1 MLKAALSLCVALLVA
16 ACGRSFAT
24 SSTSQSQLAPEDAL
38 KCAMDQFKKLKFQRA
53 SYDTES
59 FRTSGRRV
67 NPKITFSNTQFR
79 KTWDRLDVE
88 ITPGARGTELKVT
101 PSTAAEYFSQA
112 GQRYNELETSED
124 AQEAAT
130 TIQREC
136 STTPTADSVPTPPS
150 SSPPAAVETEASPS

>member
-1 MLKAALSLCVALLVA
+1 LPKAALFLCIALLVA

-38 KCAMDQFKKLKFQRA
+38 KCVMDQFKKLKFQRA

-59 FRTSGRRV
+59 FRTTGRRV
-67 NPKITFSNTQFR
+67 NPKITFSNVQFR

-88 ITPGARGTELKVT
+88 ITPGASGTDLKVT

-112 GQRYNELETSED
+112 GQTYNQLETSKD

-136 STTPTADSVPTPPS
+136 SSASAAPLESTPS
-150 SSPPAAVETEASPS
+150 SSSPQPQ

>member
-1 MLKAALSLCVALLVA
+1 MPKAALSLCLALLVA

-24 SSTSQSQLAPEDAL
+24 SSMSQSQLAPEDAL
-38 KCAMDQFKKLKFQRA
+38 KCVMDQFKKLKFQRA

-59 FRTSGRRV
+59 FRTTGRRV
-67 NPKITFSNTQFR
+67 NPKITFSNVQFR

-88 ITPGARGTELKVT
+88 ITPGASGTELNVT

-112 GQRYNELETSED
+112 GQTYNQLETSED
-124 AQEAAT
+124 AQQAAA

-136 STTPTADSVPTPPS
+136 SATTTADSVSTPPS
-150 SSPPAAVETEASPS
+150 SSPQPQ